1 LRQDACKEYDRNDF
15 IASHG
20 IVQVRRFSHLTQE
33 NDAEFVVISE
43 RFVSFFSQNVAKS
56 EDFELPGS
64 PE

>member
-1 LRQDACKEYDRNDF
+1 
-15 IASHG
+15 
-20 IVQVRRFSHLTQE
+20 VQVRRFSHLTQE

-56 EDFELPGS
+56 EDFKLPGS